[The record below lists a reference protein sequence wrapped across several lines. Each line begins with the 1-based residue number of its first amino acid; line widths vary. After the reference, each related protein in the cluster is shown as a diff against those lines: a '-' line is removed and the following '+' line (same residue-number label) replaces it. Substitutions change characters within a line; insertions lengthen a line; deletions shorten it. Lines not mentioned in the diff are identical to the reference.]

1 MLSLTHSSPDEFI
14 WKNKSYKVDLAFDT
28 VLLYLQLQ
36 QDKKLSPI
44 AKMEQSCKLFFGSQ
58 KLPTDPNFFVEAF
71 KQIQAIITDNPYGTK
86 EIDNEDGGVE
96 ATKQFDYVRDAGAI
110 YASFFEQ
117 YHIDLNKERGK
128 MHWDTFKA
136 LFDGLGPKTYFQRI
150 LQIRREDPIKI
161 DDPKARQEL
170 YDSQNY
176 YAVDGAKT
184 GKERTAQ
191 ALNSDALGSV
201 FKSLFEDAE
210 KGGNNG

>member
-36 QDKKLSPI
+36 QDEKLSPFE
-44 AKMEQSCKLFFGSQ
+44 KWLQSCKLFFGSQ
-58 KLPTDPNFFVEAF
+58 ELPSDPKFYESAF
-71 KQIQAIITDNPYGTK
+71 RQIQAIITDNPYGTK
-86 EIDNEDGGVE
+86 EIEKDGGVE

-150 LQIRREDPIKI
+150 LQIRREDLTKI

-191 ALNSDALGSV
+191 ALNNSALGSA

-210 KGGNNG
+210 KGGN